1 MKRIAESVGKKSF
14 AVITEVKQSIA
25 FIGEVFVTCSK
36 ALLKP
41 HKVRWKETFEYVNST
56 GYDAIPI
63 VMLVCMLMGL
73 TLGIQAAIMLTQ
85 WGTEVFMADMIA
97 IIMFKEL
104 GPIMVAIIA
113 AGRSGSAFAA
123 EIATMKVN
131 EEVDAMT
138 TMGLDLGRF
147 LIVPKMIAMLFA
159 APFLIVFANFA
170 GVLGG
175 FLVGVF
181 QLGIP
186 AITYWNRT
194 VDSLT
199 LGDFGQS
206 LIKGFVFVMII
217 TTISCMKG
225 FSSGSD
231 AKSVGKAAISAVVA
245 NIFAVIIADAL
256 LTIIFNVV

>member
-1 MKRIAESVGKKSF
+1 MKKLAEKVGNKSF
-14 AVITEVKQSIA
+14 TVITEVKNSIT
-25 FIGEVFVTCSK
+25 FIGEVFMASLK
-36 ALLKP
+36 ALFNPRKI
-41 HKVRWKETFEYVNST
+41 RWKETFEYVNST

-170 GVLGG
+170 GILGG

-181 QLGIP
+181 QLKIP
-186 AITYWNRT
+186 AVTYWNRT
-194 VDSLT
+194 IESLS

-206 LIKGFVFVMII
+206 IAKGFIFVMII

-225 FSSGSD
+225 FASGSD
-231 AKSVGKAAISAVVA
+231 AKSVGNAAISAVVA
-245 NIFAVIIADAL
+245 NIFAVIIADAI
-256 LTIIFNVV
+256 LTVIFNLV

>member
-1 MKRIAESVGKKSF
+1 MKNFVEIVGEKSYSIISRIKDS
-14 AVITEVKQSIA
+14 TT
-25 FIGEVFVTCSK
+25 FIGEVFMTCGK
-36 ALLKP
+36 ALIKP
-41 HKVRWKETFEYVNST
+41 HKIRWKETLEYINST

-63 VMLVCMLMGL
+63 VMLVCILMGV

-85 WGTEVFMADMIA
+85 WGTEIFMADMIA

-147 LIVPKMIAMLFA
+147 LIVPKMVAMLFA
-159 APFLIVFANFA
+159 APFLVVFANFA

-194 VDSLT
+194 IESLT
-199 LGDFGQS
+199 LWDFGQS

-225 FSSGSD
+225 FASGSD
-231 AKSVGKAAISAVVA
+231 AKSVGNAAISAVVA

-256 LTIIFNVV
+256 LTIIFNLG